1 MDKAPTTLD
10 DLRELLEDNLEATE
24 ENNKILKDMRR
35 DALIGGVVKIVVW
48 VVLIGA
54 SFYFSIKF
62 LEPYLGMMTT
72 GQDGQQQDIGALLEQ
87 YQSLIGN

>member
-1 MDKAPTTLD
+1 MEKAPTTLD

-35 DALIGGVVKIVVW
+35 DALIGGVVKVLVW

-62 LEPYLGMMTT
+62 LEPYLGSLI
-72 GQDGQQQDIGALLEQ
+72 GAQEGNQQDIGALLEQ
-87 YQSLIGN
+87 YQSLIGD